1 MIQNGL
7 IALFG
12 LYLIIPGML
21 ARLGFKYPEKIQRH
35 FRAANFLMATSFFV
49 AEVWHLSQSPG
60 LVYFSLF
67 PRREAPFGLILKETF
82 ASSSENR

>member
-1 MIQNGL
+1 MWANDDLLSQTVISYMVQTAL

-12 LYLIIPGML
+12 LYLIVPGTL
-21 ARLGFKYPEKIQRH
+21 AKLGFKYPEKIHRH

-60 LVYFSLF
+60 IV
-67 PRREAPFGLILKETF
+67 
-82 ASSSENR
+82 